1 MIDDDGERSKL
12 FGQQQ
17 VLMVKEKEEWLLAA
31 KALLFLLPLSIG
43 IQAGRHRREE
53 QARLERSVSLSYEP
67 ASPVQSVDYV

>member
-31 KALLFLLPLSIG
+31 KALLFL
-43 IQAGRHRREE
+43 
-53 QARLERSVSLSYEP
+53 
-67 ASPVQSVDYV
+67 